1 MVAPHHTYP
10 PISEFVN
17 TKVLQ
22 TIWFEIHL
30 IDTLYRRHLMLGRLF
45 VRVVSRTKTVWMC
58 SPNLDHPE
66 PVKVYGDII
75 RRVEVFETRQQAQDY
90 VDEQQDSY
98 VYSKIVEAGKLTG
111 TQRGDGRRIIE
122 EMREMIKIR
131 RWKIVDS
138 TITKRW

>member
-1 MVAPHHTYP
+1 
-10 PISEFVN
+10 
-17 TKVLQ
+17 
-22 TIWFEIHL
+22 
-30 IDTLYRRHLMLGRLF
+30 
-45 VRVVSRTKTVWMC
+45 MC